1 MMHRFSKLLLVG
13 LFLLAMPLRAQA
25 QTLYQ
30 RIGGYDAIAAVVDDF
45 VGRMATDAQLGRFFD
60 GHSQSSLAKIRQLVI
75 EQICQATGGPCLY
88 TGRDMKTVHKG
99 LKISESNWDVMLVH
113 FRATMDHFQ
122 VPEPERGQLIG
133 FLGTLKADIV
143 ETTGTH

>member
-1 MMHRFSKLLLVG
+1 MMKPFKLLLFAS
-13 LFLLAMPLRAQA
+13 LLALAMPVQAQE

-60 GHSQSSLAKIRQLVI
+60 GHSQSSLTKIRQLVI

-99 LKISESNWDVMLVH
+99 LRISESHWDVMLVH
-113 FRATMDHFQ
+113 FRATMDRFQ
-122 VPEPERGQLIG
+122 VPEPEREQMIG
-133 FLGTLKADIV
+133 FLASLKADIV